1 MNEDATQTTD
11 GSEHDA
17 ALQRIAPW
25 ERDPRWAVMP
35 NHTYPRWEVA
45 LSPPDELAP
54 LLRRAK
60 TDLRALTAQSDEIYS
75 GRAREIE
82 QAWGA
87 GNLTPN
93 QRAEMRAQAAQEHA
107 TRQARI
113 DAALGGLDADTAL
126 RRARDDAT
134 RAIATTWHGEIRA
147 YITQLR
153 PTDDAERALVA
164 RWRAWLAENAN
175 DSERDR

>member
-1 MNEDATQTTD
+1 MTTATRQTAEGATHD
-11 GSEHDA
+11 G
-17 ALQRIAPW
+17 ALARITEWQRDTSFGVIPG
-25 ERDPRWAVMP
+25 
-35 NHTYPRWEVA
+35 HTYPRWEVS
-45 LSPPDELAP
+45 LTPPDALAP
-54 LLRRAK
+54 PVRRARANR
-60 TDLRALTAQSDEIYS
+60 RALTAQSDEIYAT
-75 GRAREIE
+75 RAREVE

-113 DAALGGLDADTAL
+113 DAALGGLNAEEAIQC
-126 RRARDDAT
+126 ARDDAT

-147 YITQLR
+147 YITHLR
-153 PTDDAERALVA
+153 PMDDAERALVA

-175 DSERDR
+175 DSEKDR